1 MIVIAVMRQH
11 LKRWGGLIAVAAL
24 AGCVAQP
31 PNATQV
37 RTAVIEAAATPA
49 EAPPAAINLPVE
61 YYRLDNGLKVVLL
74 RDSTAPTVTVGVYYH
89 IGFRIEPRGRTGFAH
104 LFEHLMF
111 QGSGNLGKMEFIRL
125 VEGNGGVVNGSTRFD
140 FTNYFQIVPAHV
152 LETVLW
158 AEADRMKALEITQA
172 NLENQ
177 QGVVKN
183 EVRDNVLNQPYGG
196 FPWLTMPQVANTNW
210 YNAHNFYGD
219 LADLDAATLADARSF
234 FDTYY
239 APNNAVLVVAGDFE
253 PAAARAW
260 IKQYFASIPAR
271 QQPQRPDLAE
281 PVQQAAK
288 RDTYVD
294 RLAPRPALALAW
306 QVPERNTPEHYA
318 FSLLDT
324 IMLQGEDS
332 RLWQKLVQERGYSG
346 GLGGGINLLGNEFT
360 YDGPMLWML
369 YLVHDPAATPEAII
383 ADVDAEIARIQAE
396 PPSEEEL
403 ARALTKL
410 RASLYDLAG
419 SSTRFGLL
427 DLLASFALF
436 DDDPE
441 RINRLEANFRKVTPA
456 LISEVARTYLTP
468 ERRTLQVVQPG
479 GAKSPAAGDA
489 P

>member
-1 MIVIAVMRQH
+1 MGRQ
-11 LKRWGGLIAVAAL
+11 LGPWFSLIVAA
-24 AGCVAQP
+24 AMTGCAAQP
-31 PNATQV
+31 RDAAQAVPEVAGAPASPAT
-37 RTAVIEAAATPA
+37 AAPA
-49 EAPPAAINLPVE
+49 EIRFPID

-74 RDSTAPTVTVGVYYH
+74 QDATAPTVTVGVYYH

-140 FTNYFQIVPAHV
+140 FTNYYQIVPSHV

-158 AEADRMKALEITQA
+158 AEADRMKALAITQA

-196 FPWLTMPQVANTNW
+196 FPWLTMPQVANSNW

-219 LADLDAATLADARSF
+219 LADLDAATLADAQAF

-239 APNNAVLVVAGDFE
+239 APNNAVLVVAGDFD
-253 PAAARAW
+253 PVVARAW
-260 IKQYFASIPAR
+260 IDEHFASIPAR
-271 QQPQRPDLAE
+271 PQPARPDLSE
-281 PVQQAAK
+281 PVQQAGK

-306 QVPERNTPEHYA
+306 HVPERGTPEHYA

-324 IMLQGEDS
+324 ILLQGEDS
-332 RLWQKLVQERGYSG
+332 RLWQKLVQERGYAG
-346 GLGGGINLLGNEFT
+346 GVAGGINLLGNEFT

-369 YLVHDPAATPEAII
+369 YLIHDPAATPEAII
-383 ADVDAEIARIQAE
+383 ADVEAEIARIQAE
-396 PPSEEEL
+396 PPTEEEL

-436 DDDPE
+436 DDDPGM
-441 RINRLEANFRKVTPA
+441 INRLEANFRAVTPE

-468 ERRTLQVVQPG
+468 ERRTVQVVEPG
-479 GAKSPAAGDA
+479 RASMPAAGGG